1 MQTKNNRPLSP
12 HLTIYRPQITSVLS
26 ISHRISGVLL
36 ALAAVLLVW
45 WLSALAV
52 GPDYFA
58 TVQVAL
64 GSGLGRIVLFFMTLA
79 VFYHLCNG
87 IRHLVWDTVHG
98 FELEAIRRGG
108 QIVVAAAVA
117 LTVVVWLIAYLGRG

>member
-12 HLTIYRPQITSVLS
+12 HLTIYRPQITSMLS
-26 ISHRISGVLL
+26 ISHRASGVLL

-52 GPDYFA
+52 GPEYFA
-58 TVQVAL
+58 TVQGVL
-64 GSGLGRIVLFFMTLA
+64 GSGLGRIVLFFVSLA

-98 FELEAIRRGG
+98 FELEAVHRGG
-108 QIVVAAAVA
+108 WIVVAAAVV
-117 LTVVVWLIAYLGRG
+117 LTVAVWSAAYLWRA